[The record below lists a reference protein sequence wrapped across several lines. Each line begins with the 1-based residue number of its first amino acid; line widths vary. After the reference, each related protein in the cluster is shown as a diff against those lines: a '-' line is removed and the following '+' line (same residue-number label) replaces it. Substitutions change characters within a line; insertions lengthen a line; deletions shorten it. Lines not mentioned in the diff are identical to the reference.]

1 MLAEGGFC
9 LQQQYRIRKNG
20 HFRFVYRRGRHCSGQ
35 LIRLHAVKARRVM
48 VGFSV
53 SRQVGN
59 AVTRNRVKRRLR
71 EAFRQ
76 LIPRVAPGNYVVTA
90 NPQAAQATYQ
100 ELAEQLQRHLKKLC
114 ALKETP

>member
-1 MLAEGGFC
+1 M
-9 LQQQYRIRKNG
+9 QQQYRIRKNG
-20 HFRFVYRRGRHCSGQ
+20 HFRFVYRRGRHASGK

-71 EAFRQ
+71 EAFRRQ
-76 LIPRVAPGNYVVTA
+76 IPRLALGNYVVTA
-90 NPQAAQATYQ
+90 NPPAASASFQ
-100 ELAEQLQRHLKKLC
+100 ELDLQLKRLLERLDAFRDK
-114 ALKETP
+114 P

>member
-20 HFRFVYRRGRHCSGQ
+20 HFRFVYRRGRHASGK

-76 LIPRVAPGNYVVTA
+76 LIPQLAPGNYVVTA
-90 NPQAAQATYQ
+90 NPQAAEATYR
-100 ELAEQLQRHLKKLC
+100 ELAEQLQRHLKKLG
-114 ALKETP
+114 AFKDTP